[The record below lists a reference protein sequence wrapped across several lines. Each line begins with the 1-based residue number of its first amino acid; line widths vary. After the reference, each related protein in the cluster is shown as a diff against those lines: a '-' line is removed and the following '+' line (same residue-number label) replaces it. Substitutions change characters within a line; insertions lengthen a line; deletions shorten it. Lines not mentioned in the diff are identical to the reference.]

1 MEVEGLHSFY
11 VTANGKNFY
20 LVKDGVDGGP

>member
-1 MEVEGLHSFY
+1 VEGLHSFY